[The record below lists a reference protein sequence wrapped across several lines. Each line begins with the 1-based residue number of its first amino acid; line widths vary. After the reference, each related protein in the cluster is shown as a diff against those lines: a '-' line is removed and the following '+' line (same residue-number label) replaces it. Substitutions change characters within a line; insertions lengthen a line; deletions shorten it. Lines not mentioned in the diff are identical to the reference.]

1 MSALDDILNNAQPA
15 RLIPAIADSRKE
27 ERIVSILL
35 ATLPK
40 VPLFAEK
47 ILECCGERVSK
58 SSTLSSY
65 TEVEFPSLDGSG
77 KDRPDGVLCL
87 TTRKARWVAILEAK
101 IEKVEIDEEQVH
113 RYADLARKYQVDAVI
128 TLSNQLVPL
137 PTHVPYSVSKRVGS
151 HVKFFHFSWISI
163 LTQARLLLRN
173 RKDISP
179 EQAFILG
186 EMSRYFEHPSSGVR
200 RFEQM
205 NSEWRTLVHG
215 IRNGQ
220 QFKRTSPEIEN
231 TVASWHQEERDVCL
245 ILSRRIGEQISI
257 RRLSRK
263 HQAEPA
269 RRLRDAC
276 DDLISSNELRF
287 AFSIPN
293 AASDLEVVADMQRR
307 TISCSMKLNAP
318 LDKQRASARINWLR
332 RQLRDVDGGNIQI
345 RAVWPGRA
353 MPTQASLS
361 EVKADSRYLENERPG
376 MAPTSF
382 EIVMIGDIA
391 GRFSGRRTFIEDLEK
406 LIPEFYDEIGQHL
419 RPWAPPPPSIDKD
432 DTVQQPDTAETD
444 QRRSGDAGSSLEGD
458 HSDPPIEKSDAD
470 TSFAGDQ

>member
-15 RLIPAIADSRKE
+15 RLIPTIADSRNE

-47 ILECCGERVSK
+47 ILERCGERVSK

-87 TTRKARWVAILEAK
+87 TTRKARWAAILEAK
-101 IEKVEIDEEQVH
+101 IGKVEIDEEQVH

-137 PTHVPYSVSKRVGS
+137 PTHVPYSVSKRVGN

-163 LTQARLLLRN
+163 LTRARLILRN

-215 IRNGQ
+215 IRDGQ

-432 DTVQQPDTAETD
+432 DTIQQPDTAETD

-458 HSDPPIEKSDAD
+458 HSDPPIEKSDAGS
-470 TSFAGDQ
+470 SFAGDQ

>member
-15 RLIPAIADSRKE
+15 RLIPTIADSCKE

-47 ILECCGERVSK
+47 ILERCGERVSK

-65 TEVEFPSLDGSG
+65 IEVEFPSLDESG

-87 TTRKARWVAILEAK
+87 TTRKARWAAILEAK
-101 IEKVEIDEEQVH
+101 IGKVEIDEEQVR

-163 LTQARLLLRN
+163 LTRARLILRN

-215 IRNGQ
+215 IRDGQ

-391 GRFSGRRTFIEDLEK
+391 GRFPGRRTFIEDLEK

-470 TSFAGDQ
+470 SSFAGDQ

>member
-1 MSALDDILNNAQPA
+1 M
-15 RLIPAIADSRKE
+15 
-27 ERIVSILL
+27 
-35 ATLPK
+35 
-40 VPLFAEK
+40 
-47 ILECCGERVSK
+47 
-58 SSTLSSY
+58 
-65 TEVEFPSLDGSG
+65 
-77 KDRPDGVLCL
+77 CL
-87 TTRKARWVAILEAK
+87 TTRKARWAAILEAK
-101 IEKVEIDEEQVH
+101 IEKVEIDEEKVH
-113 RYADLARKYQVDAVI
+113 RYSDLARKYQVDAVI

-163 LTQARLLLRN
+163 LTQALLILRN

-231 TVASWHQEERDVCL
+231 TVASWHQEECDVCL

-263 HQAEPA
+263 HQEEPA

-307 TISCSMKLNAP
+307 TISCSMKT
-318 LDKQRASARINWLR
+318 QC
-332 RQLRDVDGGNIQI
+332 
-345 RAVWPGRA
+345 
-353 MPTQASLS
+353 PT
-361 EVKADSRYLENERPG
+361 
-376 MAPTSF
+376 
-382 EIVMIGDIA
+382 
-391 GRFSGRRTFIEDLEK
+391 
-406 LIPEFYDEIGQHL
+406 
-419 RPWAPPPPSIDKD
+419 
-432 DTVQQPDTAETD
+432 
-444 QRRSGDAGSSLEGD
+444 
-458 HSDPPIEKSDAD
+458 
-470 TSFAGDQ
+470 

>member
-15 RLIPAIADSRKE
+15 RLIPTIADSRNE

-47 ILECCGERVSK
+47 ILERCGERVSK

-87 TTRKARWVAILEAK
+87 TTRKARWAAILEAK
-101 IEKVEIDEEQVH
+101 IGKVEIDEEQVH

-137 PTHVPYSVSKRVGS
+137 PTHVPYSVSKRVGN

-163 LTQARLLLRN
+163 LTRARLILRN

-215 IRNGQ
+215 IRDGQ

-332 RQLRDVDGGNIQI
+332 RQLRDVDGSNIQI

-458 HSDPPIEKSDAD
+458 HSDPPIEKSDAGS
-470 TSFAGDQ
+470 SFAGDQ

>member
-15 RLIPAIADSRKE
+15 RLIPTIADSRNE

-47 ILECCGERVSK
+47 ILERCGERVSK

-87 TTRKARWVAILEAK
+87 TTRKARWAAILEAK
-101 IEKVEIDEEQVH
+101 IGKVEIDEEQVH

-163 LTQARLLLRN
+163 LTRARLILRN

-215 IRNGQ
+215 IRDGQ

-432 DTVQQPDTAETD
+432 DTIQQPDTAETD

-470 TSFAGDQ
+470 SSFAGDQ

>member
-15 RLIPAIADSRKE
+15 RLIPTIADSRNE

-47 ILECCGERVSK
+47 ILERCGERVSK

-87 TTRKARWVAILEAK
+87 TTRKARWAAILEAK
-101 IEKVEIDEEQVH
+101 IGKVEIDEEQVH

-137 PTHVPYSVSKRVGS
+137 PTHVPYSVSKRVGN

-163 LTQARLLLRN
+163 LTRARLILRN

-215 IRNGQ
+215 IRDGQ

-458 HSDPPIEKSDAD
+458 HSDPPIEKSDAGS
-470 TSFAGDQ
+470 SFAGDQ

>member
-15 RLIPAIADSRKE
+15 RLIPTIADSRNE

-47 ILECCGERVSK
+47 ILERCGERVSK

-87 TTRKARWVAILEAK
+87 TTRKARWAAILEAK
-101 IEKVEIDEEQVH
+101 IGKVEIDEEQVH

-163 LTQARLLLRN
+163 LTRARLILRN

-215 IRNGQ
+215 IRDGQ

-419 RPWAPPPPSIDKD
+419 RPWAP
-432 DTVQQPDTAETD
+432 
-444 QRRSGDAGSSLEGD
+444 
-458 HSDPPIEKSDAD
+458 
-470 TSFAGDQ
+470 TSTIH